1 MWQGYSQPRVELSLT
16 NGVEL
21 FNHRLRLTALVDH
34 KSGYKVLNSEQ
45 QFLCQQSASCK
56 DISSLV
62 VPTWRQARAVA
73 NRFTP
78 VQTSFGYIEDNSF
91 TRIREVSA
99 TYNFSDAFI
108 RKYARAAGASINLGI
123 RNIAVYTDW
132 TGVDPEQNYS
142 QGDTQSTLLTAGPPR
157 YYTARINLRY

>member
-1 MWQGYSQPRVELSLT
+1 LT
-16 NGVEL
+16 L
-21 FNHRLRLTALVDH
+21 LVDH
-34 KSGYKVLNSEQ
+34 KGGYKVLNSEQ
-45 QFLCQQSASCK
+45 QFLCQQSVSCK

-62 VPTWRQARAVA
+62 VPIERQARAIA

-78 VQTSFGYIEDNSF
+78 VQTSIGYIEDNSF
-91 TRIREVSA
+91 TRIRELSGTFNVPDG
-99 TYNFSDAFI
+99 FV
-108 RKYARAAGASINLGI
+108 RKYMRAAGASVNLGI
-123 RNIAVYTDW
+123 RNLAVYTNW